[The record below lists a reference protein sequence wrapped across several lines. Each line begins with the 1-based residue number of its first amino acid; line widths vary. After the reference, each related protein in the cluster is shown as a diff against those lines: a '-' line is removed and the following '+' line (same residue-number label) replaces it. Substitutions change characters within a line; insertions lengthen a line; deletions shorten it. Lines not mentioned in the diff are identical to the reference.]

1 MWKHYRIIESVEEL
15 LGALASR
22 TEHTRIIAG
31 GTDLMVEIRNGKWPE
46 LETVLDISRVQGLDR
61 IWLDVE
67 GTIHIG
73 ALVTHNDIIRS
84 NLIRQRGFP
93 LLQACSRVAS
103 PQLRNRGTV
112 AGNLIT
118 ASPANDTITPLMALD
133 AKLVLRSLKGTR
145 IVPLREFYT
154 GLRKTVLQPDEFVLE
169 IQFRGMDENQVGCF
183 KKNALRRAQAISV
196 LNCCVVLVLSG
207 SKIEKAALT
216 LGSVA
221 ATVLHASSAEDFL
234 LGKNLDSQTIAKAAE
249 LAVSDAAPISDVRAS
264 DAYREYMLKV
274 IVEQALTEI
283 LEGNLADS
291 VQARVPTLDGGHTF
305 SFRPAENWDGKVIHT
320 LINGQEFIIPDY
332 GDHTLMSLIR
342 DHVGLTGTKTGCE
355 EGECGACTI
364 FLDGKA
370 VVSCLVPAP
379 RAHNAV
385 ITTIEGIANGDALH
399 PVQQAF
405 IDHSAVQCGYCTPG
419 FVMSAVKLLEEIPHP
434 DHETIQRG
442 ISGNLCRCTGYYK
455 IIQAIESASQ
465 KMEA

>member
-15 LGALASR
+15 LEALALR
-22 TEHTRIIAG
+22 TELTRIIAG

-183 KKNALRRAQAISV
+183 KKNALRRAQAISI

-249 LAVSDAAPISDVRAS
+249 LAVSDAAPISYVRAS

>member
-15 LGALASR
+15 LEALALR
-22 TEHTRIIAG
+22 TEQTRIIAG

-183 KKNALRRAQAISV
+183 KKNALRRAQAISI

-419 FVMSAVKLLEEIPHP
+419 FVMSAVKLLYEIPHP